1 MKLSTKAKKIYD
13 QYVKLKEKDSKDSS
27 ESSSFLKTQEPK
39 IVKEIFEYIS
49 FLHEKR
55 KQEIEEQKS
64 KEHEE
69 TSPKCFTVDLLIAH
83 LQALKKQ
90 GYGSCEIL
98 LSIDEEGNG
107 YRRYWF
113 DDAFVP
119 GLVERDANGGYD
131 DEWTNLPSD
140 LNVKKNYIV
149 IG

>member
-27 ESSSFLKTQEPK
+27 EASSFLKTQEPK

-55 KQEIEEQKS
+55 KEEIKKQKS
-64 KEHEE
+64 KDEE
-69 TSPKCFTVDLLIAH
+69 ALPKCFTVDLLIAH

>member
-13 QYVKLKEKDSKDSS
+13 QYIKLKEKDSL
-27 ESSSFLKTQEPK
+27 EASSFLKTQEPK
-39 IVKEIFEYIS
+39 IVKEIFEYNS
-49 FLHEKR
+49 FLFEKR
-55 KQEIEEQKS
+55 NKDLQEIEEQKS

-119 GLVERDANGGYD
+119 GLVERDVNGGYD

>member
-27 ESSSFLKTQEPK
+27 ESLSFLKTQEPK
-39 IVKEIFEYIS
+39 IVKEIFEYNS
-49 FLHEKR
+49 FLLEKR